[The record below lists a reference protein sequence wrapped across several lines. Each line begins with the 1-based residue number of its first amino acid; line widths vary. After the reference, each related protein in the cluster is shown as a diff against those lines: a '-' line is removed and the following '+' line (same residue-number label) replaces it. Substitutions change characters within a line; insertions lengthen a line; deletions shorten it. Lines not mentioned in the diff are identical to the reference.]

1 MSAPK
6 VGQQSDNGVQK
17 ASKTQRNGGQVAQ
30 ADVRD
35 QADSGNE
42 RGNTSLFSYSECPLH
57 AETLCAPTQLGGFG
71 T

>member
-1 MSAPK
+1 MSTPK

-42 RGNTSLFSYSECPLH
+42 RGNTSLFSYSECP
-57 AETLCAPTQLGGFG
+57 
-71 T
+71 